1 MFNVQGATKC
11 DRMASGETMPT
22 EPTPLSQYILELLK
36 NQNLSMREA
45 SMKAGLAPETISQI
59 IRRGKTS
66 TPRPDTLRLIAS
78 ALGGSYQKMMILAGH
93 MEEPPGFNG
102 IKPEIREVVYELIE
116 IWSELEELDP
126 SGEAL
131 RELLT
136 VVQTQAGA
144 FRAALRAMERHER
157 ERRESPIRS
166 GE

>member
-1 MFNVQGATKC
+1 
-11 DRMASGETMPT
+11 
-22 EPTPLSQYILELLK
+22 
-36 NQNLSMREA
+36 
-45 SMKAGLAPETISQI
+45 
-59 IRRGKTS
+59 
-66 TPRPDTLRLIAS
+66 
-78 ALGGSYQKMMILAGH
+78 